1 MVSKGNKSTERDMET
16 KNKDVHLSGE
26 EIKETKGSA
35 ADTQEEGDDA
45 EKNSHPG
52 KKEHKKRKGKKQ
64 SAEAERLKIKLS
76 EANDKYLRLY
86 SEFDN
91 YRRRTS
97 REKLEMAKTA
107 AESLIVELLPVL
119 DDFERAIKSAEEST
133 DCDAVKDG
141 MTLIYNKFNGILQ
154 KKGLASIDA
163 IGKDFDTDFHEAI
176 SYLPAPSKDK
186 KGKVIEQV
194 EKGYTLQ
201 EKVIRYSKVVIGQ

>member
-1 MVSKGNKSTERDMET
+1 MGTKKEEVKASEEKQQESKEEVVDKHQKEARDDEG
-16 KNKDVHLSGE
+16 SGSQ
-26 EIKETKGSA
+26 T
-35 ADTQEEGDDA
+35 T
-45 EKNSHPG
+45 
-52 KKEHKKRKGKKQ
+52 KKEHNKRKGKKQ
-64 SAEAERLKIKLS
+64 LAENELLKKELS
-76 EANDKYLRLY
+76 EINDKYLRIY

-107 AESLIVELLPVL
+107 SESLIVELLPVL
-119 DDFERAIKSAEEST
+119 DDFERAIKSAEESK

-163 IGKDFDTDFHEAI
+163 VGKEFDTDFHEAI
-176 SYLPAPSKDK
+176 SYLPAPSEEE

-194 EKGYTLQ
+194 EKGYLLQ